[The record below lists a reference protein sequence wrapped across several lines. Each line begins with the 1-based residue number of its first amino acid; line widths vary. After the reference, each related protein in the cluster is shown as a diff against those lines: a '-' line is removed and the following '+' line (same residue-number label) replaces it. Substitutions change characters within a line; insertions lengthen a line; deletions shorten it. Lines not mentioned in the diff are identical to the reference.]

1 MLKSFS
7 FSQHCSSSGCGAV
20 SPSLP
25 FPCSFP
31 LSSASSF
38 VLVFTAASICCQK
51 ATWPWS
57 FCTHSPDPATW
68 NLPLSHPDWLPR
80 AALGVSDVTAP
91 SCSSQPCW
99 GQSGHKHGPR
109 ETPGQPQLLLLLFPI
124 SSDISKVSVMFSSRD
139 LWKSPPCCL
148 NKSLGWLCRVSS
160 PRTAVLAVFAE

>member
-25 FPCSFP
+25 FSCSFP

-38 VLVFTAASICCQK
+38 VLMFTAASICCQK

-91 SCSSQPCW
+91 SCSSQTCW
-99 GQSGHKHGPR
+99 GQSGHKPW
-109 ETPGQPQLLLLLFPI
+109 PQRNTWAAPAPSAPLSHQLRHLKGFGHVFLL
-124 SSDISKVSVMFSSRD
+124 
-139 LWKSPPCCL
+139 
-148 NKSLGWLCRVSS
+148 
-160 PRTAVLAVFAE
+160 

>member
-31 LSSASSF
+31 LCSAGSF
-38 VLVFTAASICCQK
+38 VLVCTAASICCQK

-68 NLPLSHPDWLPR
+68 NLPLSHPLSPTGCTWRFRCHCPFLLLSNPLGTVGAQTMTPHR
-80 AALGVSDVTAP
+80 APEKHLGRTS
-91 SCSSQPCW
+91 SFCSS
-99 GQSGHKHGPR
+99 
-109 ETPGQPQLLLLLFPI
+109 L
-124 SSDISKVSVMFSSRD
+124 
-139 LWKSPPCCL
+139 PPAQT
-148 NKSLGWLCRVSS
+148 SQRFWLCFPLVI
-160 PRTAVLAVFAE
+160 